1 MNWIIGAVKMRSM
14 DPRASSV
21 SNSTQVPTFT
31 AGAGARARP
40 AVAFRISKY
49 EQDMVFWRT
58 LSTDIVPRLKEF
70 EALDVYGERSEEL
83 RLVFNHCPPKIQK
96 LKFSLSH
103 SFYSADSDEQHEGE
117 EDARDGDVEIEDPL
131 VELKDLDVSALGP
144 DRDWSAWSAFLRRS
158 VCLESLTVGSI
169 DRWWS
174 QALAKC
180 VRLRRLH
187 IQGCSMK
194 TLGVLASI
202 LKNGGLSNLDDIVLR
217 FSRFMSSQ
225 VNDQGLADMLSACR
239 KGWRSV
245 DVSVLY
251 PRSADVLIKNH
262 HRTLECLYA
271 EETSSLTSARLYQF
285 LLLCPNL
292 HTFSILEDG
301 AKALPAT
308 PARFEADE
316 FIDLDQVTNTLR
328 PWPCESTL
336 RVFRAKI
343 ARIPRPDVTHTYH
356 GFPRDEDNYQYDE
369 FDEEVRLEEY
379 PGQGR
384 DIQHRVYERLSRFK
398 QLEVLALGH
407 NDRDTLSFSRESN
420 YHPDAQG
427 VDVYFDEMFQYEC
440 LSMNLQRSGGGSSGM
455 ELLAELKDLRELNV
469 HRMAT
474 CIGVEEV
481 RWMTQNW
488 PKLRSLTDL
497 VSYPRHNGEQQAVEM
512 EGQEGLLPSIRALNV
527 ICQDGNQCPPSL
539 SWFLSR
545 CTNLESLHV
554 SRLDETWVRALEACI
569 RLKCLRIGS
578 IDEESPKLLTMTL
591 KNGLSSLDSIQID
604 SCNEG
609 FQDQDIADMLAA
621 CHRGWRSISI
631 PRLGAIAVRAVI
643 RHCATLESLTLRRSY
658 GLTSGD
664 ILQILSSSP
673 RLESLVTL
681 ISDNVRHPCTE
692 LTHIMATDFIDAEP
706 FSESLKSWA
715 CEPTLKVFRARISG
729 IPRPDITETFT
740 GYPMQDD
747 LILSEDY
754 PGQSHEIQQRVYRR
768 FARLAKLERLE
779 LGYEDRDLSDSSR
792 DLGYKSQ
799 KRVKDAR
806 RVEGVEGIECH
817 ADDN

>member
-1 MNWIIGAVKMRSM
+1 MSIFEIPELLEHVRKYLSHNELVTCVRVNKTWYSLLAPFIWRSIPSRRSFAPTVS
-14 DPRASSV
+14 DFRGHDFFRRLVRDDYLATYHTPRAEGLSV
-21 SNSTQVPTFT
+21 LSRCGPWIREL
-31 AGAGARARP
+31 AL
-40 AVAFRISKY
+40 FRIQLRCPPLQQEQEPEQDQLSPSGSQNVIPEPSEQELLLHLLKHCPSLKSLTLARWRAD

-420 YHPDAQG
+420 YHPDVQG

-488 PKLRSLTDL
+488 PKLRS
-497 VSYPRHNGEQQAVEM
+497 
-512 EGQEGLLPSIRALNV
+512 
-527 ICQDGNQCPPSL
+527 
-539 SWFLSR
+539 
-545 CTNLESLHV
+545 
-554 SRLDETWVRALEACI
+554 VR
-569 RLKCLRIGS
+569 G
-578 IDEESPKLLTMTL
+578 
-591 KNGLSSLDSIQID
+591 
-604 SCNEG
+604 
-609 FQDQDIADMLAA
+609 
-621 CHRGWRSISI
+621 
-631 PRLGAIAVRAVI
+631 
-643 RHCATLESLTLRRSY
+643 
-658 GLTSGD
+658 
-664 ILQILSSSP
+664 
-673 RLESLVTL
+673 
-681 ISDNVRHPCTE
+681 
-692 LTHIMATDFIDAEP
+692 
-706 FSESLKSWA
+706 LKSEHEEERRADNW
-715 CEPTLKVFRARISG
+715 LKVNCPWIESEPCSFL
-729 IPRPDITETFT
+729 RP
-740 GYPMQDD
+740 G
-747 LILSEDY
+747 
-754 PGQSHEIQQRVYRR
+754 
-768 FARLAKLERLE
+768 
-779 LGYEDRDLSDSSR
+779 
-792 DLGYKSQ
+792 
-799 KRVKDAR
+799 
-806 RVEGVEGIECH
+806 
-817 ADDN
+817 